1 MPRLLF
7 LVPGVLAVVGLLV
20 AAPPCGAAGEPSRP
34 EQGPERAPSRDRVY
48 GKTPEELVP
57 YGDFGE
63 PHRRNLFPEPL
74 PYRGPGAEKEEPEG
88 LTSVDLGL
96 LAPGEGSPEWR
107 EGLSMT
113 RGAVLAVERA
123 NAAGGYEGVPFRL
136 IEYEDLPLW
145 GASSNT
151 IVEMAYEHHVWA
163 ALGSVSGDSSHIAI
177 RVALKALLPVM
188 NSATGDPTLTE
199 TAIPW
204 AFRCIA
210 DSRQE
215 SYALART
222 IFVEHGLRRVAV
234 IRANS
239 RYGRMGI
246 VELRDAAKRLG
257 HPLVTEVNWI
267 PGAEDLSPLV
277 ERVMAT
283 RPDGLV
289 IWGGAEMAGRALA
302 QARAAGLRVPAFGP
316 SRVIDERF
324 LAEAGGAAEGFT
336 AVSTFDPDSSDPAWL
351 SFRDAYRE
359 RWDEDPDAYA
369 AHAFDGTNL
378 VLDAVREA
386 GLNRVRIRDALAAV
400 ERYHGVTG
408 PIVFD
413 NTFND
418 VGPVYLARVVDG
430 AFRTLPRPANDW
442 RPGESIAPDRAI
454 SEARSGA
461 DPETEPG
468 SEPTLGLLRSS
479 AEERDGVDLASAG
492 RSAERGA
499 VLALEDRSGEGATG
513 GLKVVEVTGP
523 WSTTSQA
530 ARDLMV
536 DQGVDGLLIVL
547 DHAGTHAAAQV
558 ATKLRRPLVTVNDPS
573 TLLHYTG
580 VPWVAGPPAEPLPP
594 EVERSFERR
603 FVARHG
609 VPPDTAARTAYRAAR
624 QLLLA
629 LDLGAERTLAPPPSL
644 LPSSPSPAS
653 SKTR

>member
-1 MPRLLF
+1 MRRVLS
-7 LVPGVLAVVGLLV
+7 LVPVGVALAALLGAPLLAGPSW
-20 AAPPCGAAGEPSRP
+20 AAPDGSSD
-34 EQGPERAPSRDRVY
+34 PERAPSRDRSY

-123 NAAGGYEGVPFRL
+123 NAAGGYQGLPFRL

-151 IVEMAYEHHVWA
+151 IVEMAYEDHVWA

-222 IFVEHGLRRVAV
+222 IFVEQGLRRVAV

-267 PGAEDLSPLV
+267 PGARDLSPLV

-324 LAEAGGAAEGFT
+324 LAEAGASAEGFT

-351 SFRDAYRE
+351 AFRDAYRE
-359 RWDEDPDAYA
+359 RWDEEPDAYA
-369 AHAFDGTNL
+369 AHAFDGMNL
-378 VLDAVREA
+378 VLEAVREA

-430 AFRTLPRPANDW
+430 AFRTLPGPVNDW
-442 RPGESIAPDRAI
+442 RPGESIAAPDREI
-454 SEARSGA
+454 ARRGPA
-461 DPETEPG
+461 DPAEAAT
-468 SEPTLGLLRSS
+468 TLGLLRAAVGEGGEGADLS
-479 AEERDGVDLASAG
+479 AAG

-499 VLALEDRSGEGATG
+499 ALALEDWNGGDAG
-513 GLKVVEVTGP
+513 GLKVLEVTGP

-536 DQGVDGLLIVL
+536 DRGVDGLLTVL

-573 TLLHYTG
+573 ALLHYTG
-580 VPWVAGPPAEPLPP
+580 VPWVAGPPPEPLAP
-594 EVERSFERR
+594 ELERSFGRR
-603 FVARHG
+603 FAARHG
-609 VPPDTAARTAYRAAR
+609 IPPDAAARTAYRAAR
-624 QLLLA
+624 QLLSA
-629 LDLGAERTLAPPPSL
+629 LDRGVERSLAPTPSLVPPS
-644 LPSSPSPAS
+644 SSPAS
-653 SKTR
+653 GKTR